1 MDESTDVSNMSHLV
15 EYAWYIKD
23 ADIKD
28 ELLFCE
34 PLQTTTKAD
43 DALQLGADFFDKHQM
58 K

>member
-1 MDESTDVSNMSHLV
+1 MDESTDVSIMSQLI

-23 ADIKD
+23 GDIKD
-28 ELLFCE
+28 EFLFCE

-43 DALQLGADFFDKHQM
+43 DALRLEADFFEKYQI

>member
-1 MDESTDVSNMSHLV
+1 MGESTDVSNMSQLI

-23 ADIKD
+23 GGIKD
-28 ELLFCE
+28 EFLSGE

-43 DALQLGADFFDKHQM
+43 GALRLGADFFEKHQI

>member
-1 MDESTDVSNMSHLV
+1 MDESTYVSNMSQLI

-23 ADIKD
+23 DDI
-28 ELLFCE
+28 EGEFLFCE

-43 DALQLGADFFDKHQM
+43 DALRLGADFFEMHQI